1 MLGVGALGLYAV
13 YRLVTAPREQGP
25 QSDAALPRPQTAPVP
40 TRPLPV
46 PSGPLPAGAGP
57 LGTPPAGFPIIAT
70 AASPTVHL
78 TNSRAYRGRFDFER
92 ATTPDQVRGL
102 LQQLGFDVESV
113 QIFSSPEEAAP
124 HIAGFALT
132 NPGQNTRWFHAR
144 FLEPGTRDVPRPR
157 ELVAIWTVVGA
168 PQRALVSGFAGYAR
182 PAYGRYPAHV
192 FLR

>member
-25 QSDAALPRPQTAPVP
+25 QSDTALPRPPVP
-40 TRPLPV
+40 SRPLPTPM
-46 PSGPLPAGAGP
+46 PSGPLPIAAGP
-57 LGTPPAGFPIIAT
+57 LGAPPAGFPIIAT

-78 TNSRAYRGRFDFER
+78 ANSRAYRGRFDFDR
-92 ATTPDQVRGL
+92 AVTPDQVRGL
-102 LQQLGFDVESV
+102 LQQLGFDVESM

-124 HIAGFALT
+124 HIAAFALA

-157 ELVAIWTVVGA
+157 ELVAIWTVIGA
-168 PQRALVSGFAGYAR
+168 PQRTLVSGFAGYGRPVYAR
-182 PAYGRYPAHV
+182 YPYAYGR
-192 FLR
+192 